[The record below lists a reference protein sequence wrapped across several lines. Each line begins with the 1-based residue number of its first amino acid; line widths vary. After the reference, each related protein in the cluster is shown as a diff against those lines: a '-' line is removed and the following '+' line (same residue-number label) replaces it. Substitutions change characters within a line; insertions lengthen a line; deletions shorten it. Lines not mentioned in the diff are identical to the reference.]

1 MTALCD
7 CNVILNLCVNLEY
20 WAWWFVLTMSSILIK
35 KNVFVTL
42 PFYIYEK
49 RTELLTSK
57 GPHQGLRQFL
67 ATETL

>member
-1 MTALCD
+1 M
-7 CNVILNLCVNLEY
+7 IRVNY
-20 WAWWFVLTMSSILIK
+20 VLVLIK